1 MAHRILLFVVLLLCS
16 LSRTFAQGAIDGFM
30 KGKGNTDIAL
40 TYSYEHYDIYFF
52 GREKQEL
59 PTTIQSLNFFATG
72 GINDQT
78 DWVLAL
84 PYLWLDSL
92 NRSIQDAIVAIKYR
106 NRRLEVERGYWD
118 VLTSV
123 GFSFPVGN
131 YPSGP
136 LGLRS
141 ISFQPRLLTQY
152 KDNNGFFFNIQSG
165 LDFRVT
171 PSSQFAIPVISRL
184 GYAGAHI
191 YFDAW
196 IDFYGTLE
204 PGVDSQIG
212 AGEGAVWWKVGGTV
226 YAPIGRHFGVFT
238 GVAQFLSG
246 RNVGKA
252 TRFNVGVV
260 GKL

>member
-1 MAHRILLFVVLLLCS
+1 MTFRLLCYMVLLL
-16 LSRTFAQGAIDGFM
+16 AGVGNVAGQGAIDGFL

-40 TYSYEHYDIYFF
+40 TYSHEHYDIYYF
-52 GREKQEL
+52 GQEEQEL
-59 PTTIQSLNFFATG
+59 STTIQSLNFFATG
-72 GINDQT
+72 GINEAA

-92 NRSIQDAIVAIKYR
+92 NRSVQDAIVAIKYR
-106 NRRLEVERGYWD
+106 NRRLETAQGSWD
-118 VLTSV
+118 VITSV

-136 LGLRS
+136 LGLRA
-141 ISFQPRLLTQY
+141 IVFQPRLLTQY
-152 KDNNGFFFNIQSG
+152 KDDNGFFFNIQSG

-171 PSSQFAIPVISRL
+171 PSSQFGIPVISRL
-184 GYAGAHI
+184 GYAGTHI

-196 IDFYGTLE
+196 VDFFGTIE
-204 PGVDSQIG
+204 PGVDTQIG

-226 YAPIGRHFGVFT
+226 YAPIGQHIGVFA
-238 GVAQFLSG
+238 GFAQYLSG
-246 RNVGKA
+246 RNIGKA
-252 TRFNVGVV
+252 TRFNIGAV